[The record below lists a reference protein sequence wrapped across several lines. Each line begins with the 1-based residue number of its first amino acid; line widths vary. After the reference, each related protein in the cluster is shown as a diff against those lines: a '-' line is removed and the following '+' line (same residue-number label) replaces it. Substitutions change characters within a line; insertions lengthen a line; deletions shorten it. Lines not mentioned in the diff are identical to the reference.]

1 MPQAL
6 GEVAGPAKTVP
17 EIAIRAMVSRT
28 AVKTMTRTRLL
39 TEKQTEG
46 IQSVSEH
53 DRPP

>member
-1 MPQAL
+1 MSSQSTMPQAL

-39 TEKQTEG
+39 TENRSREL
-46 IQSVSEH
+46 
-53 DRPP
+53 RA